1 MKKHNLFKIISLMF
15 LSLVILTW
23 IIPIGS
29 YSNGSFVKGEVSPV
43 GIFDLS
49 RIPLMTIAN
58 LLQYGLVVVLI
69 GGFYGVL
76 NKTGGYSNLIETL
89 VKKLKGKEKI
99 FLIINIIALTIF
111 SSIVGLPYASLIIV
125 PFLMTIILKLGF
137 SKLVA
142 LTSTIGSILLGN
154 VTSIY
159 GNDIALSIISNLNLN
174 LNGEILAK
182 IIFLCIVI
190 FLLIVFVLKNTEDIK
205 NTKDEEVPLYE
216 LNKKKKSFIPLV
228 VIFIISFIFIL
239 INMYNWNSVN
249 VTQFSEAYQNI
260 FSNKIVSD
268 ILGTVSTFGLWS
280 IYDMCIFLLF
290 VIIIIGWV
298 YSVKFDDIIDGFIKG
313 AKSVSKVAFYAI
325 FSNIIFVTLYRF
337 QTNTNIFYTITDF
350 IFGICGEF
358 KTLGA
363 ILISILGS
371 FFSNDVSNLITVLS
385 VPIES
390 IITDT
395 TIYQVIGI
403 LVQSIH
409 GILMFIIPTSVLLVI
424 GLSYLNISYK
434 EWFKYIWKFLIQIV
448 IIMSAI
454 TLIVSYFLV

>member
-1 MKKHNLFKIISLMF
+1 MKKHNLFKIISLVF
-15 LSLVILTW
+15 LLVVVLTW

-29 YSNGSFVKGEVSPV
+29 YSNGTFIKGEISPV

-49 RIPLMTIAN
+49 RIFLMTMAN
-58 LLQYGLVVVLI
+58 LLQYGLVIVLI

-76 NKTGGYSNLIETL
+76 NKTGGYSHLVETF

-99 FLIINIIALTIF
+99 FLIVNIITLTIF
-111 SSIVGLPYASLIIV
+111 SSIIGLPFALLIII
-125 PFLMTIILKLGF
+125 PFLITIILKLGF
-137 SKLVA
+137 NKLVA
-142 LTSTIGSILLGN
+142 LISTIGSILLGN

-159 GNDIALSIISNLNLN
+159 GSNIALSIISNLNLN

-182 IIFLCIVI
+182 IVFLCIVI
-190 FLLIVFVLKNTEDIK
+190 FLLIVFVLKNINDKCIQ
-205 NTKDEEVPLYE
+205 NEEVPLYE
-216 LNKKKKSFIPLV
+216 LNKRKKSFIPLV

-249 VTQFSEAYQNI
+249 VTHFSETYQNI

-298 YSVKFDDIIDGFIKG
+298 YSVKFDDIVDGFIKG

-325 FSNIIFVTLYRF
+325 FANIIFVTLYRI
-337 QTNTNIFYTITDF
+337 QTNTNIFYTIMDF
-350 IFGICGEF
+350 IFSICGEF
-358 KTLGA
+358 KILGT
-363 ILISILGS
+363 ILISIIGS
-371 FFSNDVSNLITVLS
+371 FFYNDVSNLITVLS
-385 VPIES
+385 GPIES

-395 TIYQVIGI
+395 TIYQIIGI

-424 GLSYLNISYK
+424 GLSYLDISYK
-434 EWFKYIWKFLIQIV
+434 EWFKYIWKFLIQII

-454 TLIVSYFLV
+454 TLIISFFLV